1 MSRRATIAPVA
12 AMSPF
17 IPHARRV
24 WPLLAL
30 LDAAGLALANWLAH
44 LARFSGPMREEK
56 LGLVLSSPVFVATAF
71 ALLWALA
78 AAIELYQPL
87 VLGRR
92 REAAIRVWLVALGW
106 GAGLALATYLVPP
119 WQFGRGL
126 LLLTTLGWGLFAVAV
141 RTAVSRWLSSRPRPV
156 ALVMGE
162 AGAVSAACERLRAH
176 PLCPWELQ
184 DGAEVCPADA
194 GAEVGRRGAEL
205 VILAGAEPSAGS
217 LASDLATLHFSGVP
231 VLVASEAWAWIDGR
245 LPLAELSPSSFL
257 HQPGFGAV
265 HWELF
270 NRITRVADVVVTA
283 ILVVLCA
290 PLLALAALAVLV
302 VDGRPVF
309 YLQRRVGQFG
319 RGFRVIKLRTMRP
332 DAEPDGPV
340 FAEEEDPRATPLGR
354 VLRRLRIDEL
364 PQLVNVLRGDMSLVG
379 PRPERPEFVEKLIR
393 EIPFYTFRL
402 AVPPGLTGW
411 AQVNMAYART
421 LDDHRRKLEYDLF
434 FIRERSLGMYVMT
447 LLRTLSAA
455 LLGARG

>member
-1 MSRRATIAPVA
+1 
-12 AMSPF
+12 MSPF

-30 LDAAGLALANWLAH
+30 LDAAALALANWLAH
-44 LARFSGPMREEK
+44 LVRFSGPIRQEK
-56 LGLVLSSPVFVATAF
+56 LDLVLSSPVFVAAAF
-71 ALLWALA
+71 SLMWALA

-87 VLGRR
+87 VLRRR
-92 REAAIRVWLVALGW
+92 RETATRVWLVALGW

-126 LLLTTLGWGLFAVAV
+126 LLLTTVGWGLLAVAV
-141 RTAVSRWLSSRPRPV
+141 RTAVSGWLSSRPRPV

-162 AGAVSAACERLRAH
+162 AGAVSAACDRLRAH

-184 DGAEVCPADA
+184 DGSGVAPEDA
-194 GAEVGRRGAEL
+194 GAAVGRVGAEF
-205 VILAGAEPSAGS
+205 VILAGAEPSVGS

-270 NRITRVADVVVTA
+270 NRITRVADVVVA
-283 ILVVLCA
+283 AALLVLSA
-290 PLLALAALAVLV
+290 PLLAVAALAVLV
-302 VDGRPVF
+302 ADGRPVF
-309 YLQRRVGQFG
+309 FLQRRVGQFG
-319 RGFRVIKLRTMRP
+319 RGFRVIKLRTMRR
-332 DAEPDGPV
+332 DAEAHGPV

-364 PQLVNVLRGDMSLVG
+364 PQLVNVIRGDMSLVG
-379 PRPERPEFVEKLIR
+379 PRPERPEFVAELIR

-411 AQVNMAYART
+411 AQVNMAYARS
-421 LDDHRRKLEYDLF
+421 LDEHRRKLEYDLF
-434 FIRERSLGMYVMT
+434 FIRERSFGMYVVT

-455 LLGARG
+455 LLGTRGQGGGV